1 MKRGRITREHVA
13 ARAGVSTAVVSH
25 VLNDDPRPVSTGTRA
40 RVEAAIR
47 ELGYYP
53 NELARSLRVQSTSTI
68 GLIIL
73 NIKNPVYAEVAES
86 LRRVCL
92 EAGYL
97 VLLCSSG
104 RDPSLERRFV
114 HILRAKQ
121 ADELPKRETGSEA
134 ARMILALAGHLR
146 ETSSRTLTLPVR
158 LVVRASTAE
167 PRLAA

>member
-1 MKRGRITREHVA
+1 MKRGRITREDVA
-13 ARAGVSTAVVSH
+13 ARAGVSTAVVSY
-25 VLNDDPRPVSTGTRA
+25 VLNDGPRPVSTGTRA

-73 NIKNPVYAEVAES
+73 NIKNPVYAEVTES
-86 LRRVCL
+86 LKRVCL
-92 EAGYL
+92 DAGYL
-97 VLLCSSG
+97 VLNPPLAT
-104 RDPSLERRFV
+104 
-114 HILRAKQ
+114 I
-121 ADELPKRETGSEA
+121 ELPKREMGSEA
-134 ARMILALAGHLR
+134 ARMILALVGHLR
-146 ETSSRTLTLPVR
+146 ETSSGTLTLPVR